1 MNGQRFFSVLTANTM
16 DDTTPS
22 NNEVGSEPLPTP
34 TRRRM
39 HGPDYSPGELAEKE
53 AWLKRLALEWPDLTP
68 FHHELV
74 YDYCAKTPQEEIDQ
88 IIESG
93 EWEKAPSRFSPE
105 ATAKIIADYNKQ
117 TVDDDAHRE
126 Q

>member
-1 MNGQRFFSVLTANTM
+1 MVEASS
-16 DDTTPS
+16 S
-22 NNEVGSEPLPTP
+22 NLDVESQPLPPP

-39 HGPDYSPGELAEKE
+39 HGPEYTPGELAEKE

-74 YDYCAKTPQEEIDQ
+74 YDFCAKTPQEEIDQ
-88 IIESG
+88 IIQSG
-93 EWEKAPSRFSPE
+93 EWDRTPSQFSPE
-105 ATAKIIADYNKQ
+105 STAKIIAEYNKQ
-117 TVDDDAHRE
+117 NLEDDADCE